1 MPFAAVCVCA
11 TATVWLCVCVLCCF
25 DWNLIK
31 TSFFSFSAR
40 IVQLYFYVWLC
51 LSQRFRFDGI
61 MGGKMLSQA
70 QGKRTAH
77 MPYTFASWIG
87 IWKPWYIHCLFF
99 SLPFSGVD
107 TCAPPFAMHVPM
119 KDNDL
124 DTWCDVLL
132 MRMAHALPCHLP
144 SSFLPT
150 SSEFSRRT
158 AFFGFCSFNLFSCI
172 FFLGSAFTCPLPEV
186 SHWK

>member
-1 MPFAAVCVCA
+1 MCRSRQCVCA
-11 TATVWLCVCVLCCF
+11 TATVCLCVLCCF

-51 LSQRFRFDGI
+51 LAQRFRSDGI
-61 MGGKMLSQA
+61 MGGKM
-70 QGKRTAH
+70 R
-77 MPYTFASWIG
+77 
-87 IWKPWYIHCLFF
+87 WKEMKCYHRHRANAPHTCHTHSSLESVYESHAFCFSPHSRIH
-99 SLPFSGVD
+99 
-107 TCAPPFAMHVPM
+107 TCAPSFAMHVPM

-150 SSEFSRRT
+150 SSEFNKT
-158 AFFGFCSFNLFSCI
+158 HGLLWLLLI
-172 FFLGSAFTCPLPEV
+172 
-186 SHWK
+186 